1 MAFNSCPPTR
11 NIIGGVMF
19 TFQCQAAIFLLRCT
33 AVDKGIYYIAARALL
48 APSANVHDD
57 DTSLQ
62 LPAAACF
69 VYTGPSV
76 TFAFA
81 NLRLS
86 TFRFFRSIQCNISI
100 DEGHVRDNFP
110 FVLYMQPP
118 STAAKVLHWSRL
130 LSTFALTKPVR
141 KWPIKYSSFACSG
154 VLNSVHISTSVRL
167 GWFRGPRQH

>member
-1 MAFNSCPPTR
+1 MRLLSASSLRHSIHLHGVCVHSLVFLVWMMAFNSCPPTR
-11 NIIGGVMF
+11 NIIGGMMF
-19 TFQCQAAIFLLRCT
+19 TFQCQAAIFPLRCCT

-76 TFAFA
+76 IFTFA

-100 DEGHVRDNFP
+100 DKGHCETIS
-110 FVLYMQPP
+110 P
-118 STAAKVLHWSRL
+118 SSCICNHLRRLPRSCIGQDCSRP
-130 LSTFALTKPVR
+130 S
-141 KWPIKYSSFACSG
+141 
-154 VLNSVHISTSVRL
+154 H
-167 GWFRGPRQH
+167 